1 MSLNRAPQYGASYQ
15 LINLEKLRDI
25 EVKCEIRIGFVLA
38 TPCANTAITHVR
50 SCTAV
55 LVGVAVVGRATI
67 RIDILVSLLA
77 IITVGVH
84 FCIQIIIPRLLSI
97 V

>member
-1 MSLNRAPQYGASYQ
+1 MR
-15 LINLEKLRDI
+15 KHCDH
-25 EVKCEIRIGFVLA
+25 
-38 TPCANTAITHVR
+38 THTHER

-67 RIDILVSLLA
+67 RIDVLVSLLA